1 MEEPDLANDPR
12 KYVRLAA
19 ELRAKI
25 AAGTLAPGEP
35 TPSRATLAQQT
46 GWSPLTCAKAL
57 RLLESEGLLTR
68 YKGLG
73 YFVKLPGG
81 AAPQE

>member
-1 MEEPDLANDPR
+1 MKEPDLAGDPR

-19 ELRAKI
+19 DLRAKI
-25 AAGTLAPGEP
+25 SDGTLAPGQP
-35 TPSRATLAQQT
+35 TPSRTKLAEQT

-57 RLLESEGLLTR
+57 RLLESEGLLTF

-73 YFVKLPGG
+73 YFVN
-81 AAPQE
+81 

>member
-1 MEEPDLANDPR
+1 MKEPDPADDPR

-19 ELRAKI
+19 ELRAQI
-25 AAGTLAPGEP
+25 ADGRLAPGQP
-35 TPSRATLAQQT
+35 APSRTKLAEQT

-73 YFVKLPGG
+73 YFVRRR
-81 AAPQE
+81 